1 MCNFLLP
8 LWLGS
13 AERNSW
19 GNESKSW
26 RTWERH
32 ATTTLFSKRFF
43 ASSNIK
49 NQRLTKEY
57 QLKIEFGVVFTNEDW
72 EKSPSDVR
80 DQFGHYQSV
89 LYVLQQRY
97 RNNFNDF
104 GNPNRRKKLVASRT
118 SQKVHSTINSLM
130 LCSPF
135 LGKRKYE
142 HPSRL
147 SDFSAD
153 ISKTNRIS
161 IDILRTK
168 QQLSKMST
176 TPFM

>member
-43 ASSNIK
+43 ASSNLK
-49 NQRLTKEY
+49 NQKLTKEY

-89 LYVLQQRY
+89 WYVLQQRY
-97 RNNFNDF
+97 RNYFNDF

-118 SQKVHSTINSLM
+118 SQKSSFYHKQSDVVLSIS
-130 LCSPF
+130 
-135 LGKRKYE
+135 RKAKIRASITTKWFQRWHFQNE
-142 HPSRL
+142 
-147 SDFSAD
+147 SD
-153 ISKTNRIS
+153 
-161 IDILRTK
+161 
-168 QQLSKMST
+168 
-176 TPFM
+176 